1 MPGDPVRRDD
11 RSQERFLRLFLASE
25 RDLLRYVAAVAPN
38 ADDAREIVQDTAV
51 ALWEK
56 FDQYDASRPF
66 TPWACRFALNISKQW
81 LARRKRWRAII
92 SDDLAGQLVRRRME
106 LDTDID
112 HRLRHLQ
119 GCLEKLPA
127 PQRQLVDGYYSR
139 HLGIDTLAAETR
151 RSVEAVYKA
160 LQRARHM
167 LQKCIEQ
174 AVREEMAT

>member
-1 MPGDPVRRDD
+1 MAGDAARRDD

-25 RDLLRYVAAVAPN
+25 RELLRYVAAVAPN

-81 LARRKRWRAII
+81 LARQKRWRAIL
-92 SDDLAGQLVRRRME
+92 SDDLAGHLVRRRME
-106 LDTDID
+106 LEADID

-119 GCLEKLPA
+119 GCLEKLPT

-139 HLGIDTLAAETR
+139 QIGIDGLAAETR
-151 RSVEAVYKA
+151 RSAEAIYKA
-160 LQRARHM
+160 LQRTRHM

>member
-1 MPGDPVRRDD
+1 MAGDAARRDD

-25 RDLLRYVAAVAPN
+25 RELLRYVAAVAPN

-81 LARRKRWRAII
+81 LARQKRWRAIL
-92 SDDLAGQLVRRRME
+92 SDDLAGHLVRRRME
-106 LDTDID
+106 LEADID

-139 HLGIDTLAAETR
+139 QIGIDGLAAETR
-151 RSVEAVYKA
+151 RSWPA
-160 LQRARHM
+160 LEILIQS
-167 LQKCIEQ
+167 
-174 AVREEMAT
+174 V